1 VVGYFHEQYRN
12 LTGAS
17 LHCVIGDKCVAA
29 DTVQSGVY
37 RFVATRH
44 TPGCVNLYLTLDGRT
59 PISEVLSFDYR
70 TMAGSSLE
78 SELNSVDDEPNKSKL
93 QMQMRL
99 ARLLFHE
106 NKKKLA
112 PKFLVE
118 GSKVSNLLSASAEK
132 EWTDLLKFV
141 TDSKGPCVAATEGLL
156 ELVLRN
162 RLQEWLVEKI
172 VEGHK
177 STGRDDLGQGP
188 IHLCSILGYTWAI
201 RLFSLSGFSL
211 DFRDSSGLTALHW
224 AAYYGR
230 YPLFSESLYLLSFD
244 D

>member
-1 VVGYFHEQYRN
+1 MIGYFHEKYRN
-12 LTGAS
+12 VISTN
-17 LHCVIGDKCVAA
+17 LHCVIGDKCIAA

-37 RFVATRH
+37 RFVATPH
-44 TPGCVNLYLTLDGRT
+44 TPGRVNLYLTLDGKT

-70 TMAGSSLE
+70 TMPGSSLE
-78 SELNSVDDEPNKSKL
+78 NELSSVDDEPNKSKL

-99 ARLLFHE
+99 ARLLFSA

-118 GSKVSNLLSASAEK
+118 GSKVSNLLSASSEK
-132 EWTDLLKFV
+132 EWLDLMKFV
-141 TDSKGPCVAATEGLL
+141 TDSKGPCVASTEGLL

-188 IHLCSILGYTWAI
+188 IHLCSFLGYTWAI

-211 DFRDSSGLTALHW
+211 DFRDSSGWTALHW
-224 AAYYGR
+224 AAYFGR
-230 YPLFSESLYLLSFD
+230 YPLFSELFLLSFSD
-244 D
+244 

>member
-1 VVGYFHEQYRN
+1 VVGYFHEQYRD
-12 LTGAS
+12 LTGTN
-17 LHCVIGDKCVAA
+17 LYCVIGDKCVAA

-37 RFVATRH
+37 RFTATPH
-44 TPGCVNLYLTLDGRT
+44 TPGCVNLYLTLDGKT

-70 TMAGSSLE
+70 TIPGSSLE
-78 SELNSVDDEPNKSKL
+78 SELNSVDDDPNKSKL
-93 QMQMRL
+93 QMQIRL
-99 ARLLFHE
+99 AHLLFPA
-106 NKKKLA
+106 KKKKVA

-141 TDSKGPCVAATEGLL
+141 THSKGPCVAATEDLL

-177 STGRDDLGQGP
+177 STGRDDMGQGP

-211 DFRDSSGLTALHW
+211 DFRDSSGRTALHW
-224 AAYYGR
+224 AAYYGG
-230 YPLFSESLYLLSFD
+230 YPLFSEIYLLSFYD
-244 D
+244 